1 VVYEMGAPEDV
12 VFVSTFLGGFAP
24 FFASCG
30 DPESV
35 CRRIR
40 EDLLKAKDL
49 LELSES
55 QTIWTGKLES
65 ALAPISRN
73 YVKFDESYATYMV
86 PGQRMPAQRNNLV
99 S

>member
-1 VVYEMGAPEDV
+1 MGVPGDV

-55 QTIWTGKLES
+55 QTIWTGSLES
-65 ALAPISRN
+65 ALAPIARN
-73 YVKFDESYATYMV
+73 YVRFDESYATYKV
-86 PGQRMPAQRNNLV
+86 PDQRMPAQRSSLL